1 MNRREFFVSCAFMT
15 SQPLFSSEL
24 PNGSEPEKPLI
35 KKAANIRYQTVR
47 LDLNHPWVIA
57 RGGADFKENVFVFYE
72 REGIT
77 GFGEAAHLT
86 AAGQTAAQTI
96 AGIVKLVPLYQS
108 SDPWQ
113 FDHIS
118 QQAKV
123 GHPPAPARAALDMA
137 LMDWIG
143 KKLNIPLFRLF
154 GMSSDQTPPTSY
166 SIGLDTLEVMKQK
179 TKEAAGYQI
188 IKVKLG
194 RDEDEEIIKAL
205 RLVTDKPIR
214 ADANEGWK
222 DREIAIRKIEWLH
235 RYNVELVEQPLPRHL
250 TDDHAWL
257 KSRSPIPIIAD
268 EAVQQ
273 SEDIAAIAGA
283 YSGINV
289 KIMKAGGI
297 LESLRML
304 QMARAHKMDTM
315 IGCMIE
321 SSLGITAAAHLQSLA
336 RWIDLDGCLLLKKD
350 PFAGARLVEGRWRL
364 QNDPGL
370 GVKAIMTF
378 NAK

>member
-1 MNRREFFVSCAFMT
+1 MNRREFLATCAFMT
-15 SQPLFSSEL
+15 CQSLSTSGGPAGFNST
-24 PNGSEPEKPLI
+24 NATI
-35 KKAANIRYQTVR
+35 KNAAHIRYKTMR

-77 GFGEAAHLT
+77 GLGEAAHLT
-86 AAGQTAAQTI
+86 AAGQTPAQTI
-96 AGIVKLVPLYQS
+96 AGIEKLLPLYQS

-118 QQAKV
+118 QLAKD

-143 KKLNIPLFRLF
+143 KSLKTPLFRLF
-154 GMSSDQTPPTSY
+154 GLNPDQTPPTSY

-205 RLVTDKPIR
+205 RSVTDKPIR

-222 DREIAIRKIEWLH
+222 DREIAIQKIEWLH
-235 RYNVELVEQPLPRHL
+235 RHNVELVEQPLPRHL

-273 SEDIAAIAGA
+273 SEDIAAIEGA

-304 QMARAHKMDTM
+304 QMARAHRLDAM

-350 PFAGARLVEGRWRL
+350 PFAGARLVEGKWRL

-370 GVKAIMTF
+370 GVKAITTF
-378 NAK
+378 NVK

>member
-143 KKLNIPLFRLF
+143 KNLNIPLFRLF

-235 RYNVELVEQPLPRHL
+235 RYNVELVEQPLPWHL

-283 YSGINV
+283 
-289 KIMKAGGI
+289 
-297 LESLRML
+297 
-304 QMARAHKMDTM
+304 
-315 IGCMIE
+315 
-321 SSLGITAAAHLQSLA
+321 
-336 RWIDLDGCLLLKKD
+336 
-350 PFAGARLVEGRWRL
+350 
-364 QNDPGL
+364 
-370 GVKAIMTF
+370 
-378 NAK
+378 